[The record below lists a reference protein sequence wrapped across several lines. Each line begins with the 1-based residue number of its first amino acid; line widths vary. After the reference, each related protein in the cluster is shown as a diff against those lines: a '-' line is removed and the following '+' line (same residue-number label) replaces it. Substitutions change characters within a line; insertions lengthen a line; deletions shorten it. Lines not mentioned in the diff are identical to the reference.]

1 MRIVL
6 FFFVIIGMKLLLAC
20 QNDVREVERVAGKKE
35 SFATISGKEVDM
47 DYLDSG
53 LVRLKLHAGTLKR
66 FEFNV
71 KEPYYE
77 IDSGLKIIF
86 FDKDGKEIST
96 LSSRYGI
103 YYETT
108 KRVEVRYNVV
118 VTNREGKRLETEKL
132 SWRENDSIRN
142 EGDAYLIEND
152 RRMHGKKLIASNDF
166 SHMELE
172 DYVIQIPVETFEKE
186 EQEKP

>member
-1 MRIVL
+1 MNSFYFLSFL
-6 FFFVIIGMKLLLAC
+6 FFVLLLTSC
-20 QNDVREVERVAGKKE
+20 QNDLQEVERIAGKKE
-35 SFATISGKEVDM
+35 VFATLSGRDVDM
-47 DYLDSG
+47 DYRDSG
-53 LVRLKLHAGTLKR
+53 LIRLKLHAGTLKR
-66 FEFNV
+66 YEFNV

-86 FDKDGKEIST
+86 FDKAGNQIST

-103 YYETT
+103 YYENS

-118 VTNREGKRLETEKL
+118 VTNKEGKRLETEKL
-132 SWRENDSIRN
+132 KWSENDSIRN

-172 DYVIQIPVETFEKE
+172 DYVIQIPVESF
-186 EQEKP
+186 EQEEK

>member
-1 MRIVL
+1 MRFIFL
-6 FFFVIIGMKLLLAC
+6 FLLFSFLFVFFAC
-20 QNDVREVERVAGKKE
+20 QNDVRDVERVAGKKE
-35 SFATISGKEVDM
+35 AYATISGKEVDM
-47 DYLDSG
+47 DYMDSG
-53 LVRLKLHAGTLKR
+53 LVRLKLHAGLLKR

-86 FDKDGKEIST
+86 FDKDGKETST

-103 YYETT
+103 YYETS
-108 KRVEVRYNVV
+108 KRIEVRYNVV

-172 DYVIQIPVETFEKE
+172 DYVIQIPVESFEKE
-186 EQEKP
+186 VKENP